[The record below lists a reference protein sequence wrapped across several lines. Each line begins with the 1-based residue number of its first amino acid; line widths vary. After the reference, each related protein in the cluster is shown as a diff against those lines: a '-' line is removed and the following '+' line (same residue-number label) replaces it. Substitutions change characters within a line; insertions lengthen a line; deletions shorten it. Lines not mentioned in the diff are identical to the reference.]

1 MTVRNSLISE
11 NGQGETVM
19 STEGMSAR
27 YADLDLWPTG
37 DAVSAMLEAQL
48 AAAAAVQPVA
58 GLIAAAAEA
67 AAARLHDPAG
77 RLIYVGAGTS
87 GRIAVQDGVELAPTY
102 GWGGDRTAFLVAG
115 GLDALVASVEG
126 AEDDMAAGESA
137 MHALAPTASDVVVAV
152 AASGTTA
159 YTLAAVRAANAHGA
173 LTIALANNAGT
184 PLLEAAAHPILLDT
198 GAEVVAGSTRM
209 KAGTAQKIALNLFS
223 TAVMLRLGRVYKG
236 LMLSMRV
243 SNDKLRR
250 RALDIIC
257 DIARVDGAAAEEALG
272 QADDD
277 IRLAALIA
285 LGATPEAGEASLA
298 AAHGNLRIAIEQLE
312 AGN

>member
-1 MTVRNSLISE
+1 
-11 NGQGETVM
+11 
-19 STEGMSAR
+19 
-27 YADLDLWPTG
+27 
-37 DAVSAMLEAQL
+37 
-48 AAAAAVQPVA
+48 
-58 GLIAAAAEA
+58 
-67 AAARLHDPAG
+67 
-77 RLIYVGAGTS
+77 
-87 GRIAVQDGVELAPTY
+87 
-102 GWGGDRTAFLVAG
+102 
-115 GLDALVASVEG
+115 
-126 AEDDMAAGESA
+126 
-137 MHALAPTASDVVVAV
+137 
-152 AASGTTA
+152 
-159 YTLAAVRAANAHGA
+159 
-173 LTIALANNAGT
+173 
-184 PLLEAAAHPILLDT
+184 
-198 GAEVVAGSTRM
+198 
-209 KAGTAQKIALNLFS
+209 
-223 TAVMLRLGRVYKG
+223 VMLRLGRVYKG

>member
-1 MTVRNSLISE
+1 M
-11 NGQGETVM
+11 Q
-19 STEGMSAR
+19 
-27 YADLDLWPTG
+27 
-37 DAVSAMLEAQL
+37 
-48 AAAAAVQPVA
+48 
-58 GLIAAAAEA
+58 
-67 AAARLHDPAG
+67 
-77 RLIYVGAGTS
+77 
-87 GRIAVQDGVELAPTY
+87 
-102 GWGGDRTAFLVAG
+102 
-115 GLDALVASVEG
+115 
-126 AEDDMAAGESA
+126 
-137 MHALAPTASDVVVAV
+137 ALAPTASDVVVAV

-184 PLLEAAAHPILLDT
+184 PLLEIAAHPILLDT

-243 SNDKLRR
+243 SNGKLRR